1 MKDKIDYI
9 FNRFPGDIKT
19 ALLRIDERIKY
30 NIEEIRIQAEGNLLV
45 YTSNKEYSLN
55 TQNRIVE
62 GVNNCKVIS
71 KETLTGIFNAL
82 LNYSAYA
89 YEDEVA
95 NGYITISGGH
105 RVGVCGKVVM
115 ENGNI
120 KTLKD
125 ISSLNIRR
133 SKEIIGISERYMKY
147 ILKDDMSFYNTLIVS
162 PPKCGKT
169 TLLRDIAR
177 NLSNRNFK
185 IGMVD
190 ERSEI
195 AGMFEGIPQNDIGL
209 RTHVLD
215 GCPKDKG
222 IIMMIRSMSPDVIVT
237 DEIGKKEDVYAIECA
252 INAGIGLLTT
262 IHGASYQDLLG
273 SNIGE
278 VIEKNV
284 FKRIIF
290 LKNIPTTGHV
300 ESIMDADCN
309 PVYPI
314 QEMR

>member
-1 MKDKIDYI
+1 MPKKFMKDKIDYI
-9 FNRFPGDIKT
+9 FNRFPGDIKA
-19 ALLRIDERIKY
+19 ALLRIDERIKS
-30 NIEEIRIQAEGNLLV
+30 NIEEIRIHAEGSLLI

-55 TQNRIVE
+55 MQNRIVE
-62 GVNNCKVIS
+62 GVHNCKVIS

-95 NGYITISGGH
+95 NGYITIMGGH

-195 AGMFEGIPQNDIGL
+195 AGMFEGISQNEIGP

-215 GCPKDKG
+215 GCP
-222 IIMMIRSMSPDVIVT
+222 
-237 DEIGKKEDVYAIECA
+237 
-252 INAGIGLLTT
+252 
-262 IHGASYQDLLG
+262 
-273 SNIGE
+273 
-278 VIEKNV
+278 
-284 FKRIIF
+284 
-290 LKNIPTTGHV
+290 
-300 ESIMDADCN
+300 
-309 PVYPI
+309 
-314 QEMR
+314 